1 MHAPKIWLKGTTF
14 RTLKH
19 QLTQAGEQW
28 FFKVASHQPYTIVFI
43 LSALGENVAKAV
55 EMLLDRVMLRMDTLS
70 LPGRMLPIALP
81 PTENGHEENGDRIKL
96 EHASD
101 ISKCNC

>member
-1 MHAPKIWLKGTTF
+1 
-14 RTLKH
+14 
-19 QLTQAGEQW
+19 
-28 FFKVASHQPYTIVFI
+28 
-43 LSALGENVAKAV
+43 
-55 EMLLDRVMLRMDTLS
+55 MLLDRVMLRMDTLS